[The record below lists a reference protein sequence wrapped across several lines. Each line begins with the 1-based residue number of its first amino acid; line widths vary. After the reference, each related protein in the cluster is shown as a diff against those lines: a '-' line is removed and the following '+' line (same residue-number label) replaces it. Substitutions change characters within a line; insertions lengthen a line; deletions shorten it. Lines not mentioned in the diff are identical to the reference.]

1 MFVMLMLMAMIRRV
15 GVIMRVIVIVPAV
28 GPMHMLR

>member
-1 MFVMLMLMAMIRRV
+1 MFVMLMLMAMIMRV
-15 GVIMRVIVIVPAV
+15 GVIMSVPAV